1 MALNELIAQG
11 AQFKAPDLLGQYA
24 TMQTLQ
30 QGMQQNQ
37 MNQLNMTEKSR
48 SLAEQEGLRNYL
60 RSNPNLDTP
69 EGLQGLNQYGGAG
82 QLLLGSRIK
91 QKQEMAS
98 AQKSAADAGK
108 TEYETTRMKLTDSLK
123 DAAGLT
129 TPGAAITHIQNAVRE
144 GKIPQDKAE
153 QLLATIPQDIEGFG
167 KWRQQMMFNLLS
179 AQNQLEQHFGSID
192 NGQTITQF
200 SVPKYAPGATPSVIA
215 QQQKQM
221 TPGAAEANDI
231 ARKNVGLRERELEFN
246 QDPVRQAAMAAAKA
260 TAAAEKPM
268 TPLQQQAFRK
278 TMVADQDSV
287 KAATST
293 ANELEKVADE
303 LLGNPEKKIQAH
315 PGLGGITGYA
325 ALVPSL
331 PSGDAAKAQQKLETF
346 KGKIA
351 ALGRSLASQ
360 NGKLGNMAV
369 QEWKVVADAVE
380 NINPGAGNLEEQMR
394 NVVRQ
399 AREFADRHKEKY
411 DLTYENADALLGK
424 KPAVAT
430 ASGSNSV
437 TTPDGMTHTFPDAA
451 SAAKFR
457 KAAGL

>member
-200 SVPKYAPGATPSVIA
+200 SVPKYASGAIPNVIA
-215 QQQKQM
+215 QQQKQL

-231 ARKNVGLRERELEFN
+231 AR
-246 QDPVRQAAMAAAKA
+246 
-260 TAAAEKPM
+260 
-268 TPLQQQAFRK
+268 
-278 TMVADQDSV
+278 
-287 KAATST
+287 
-293 ANELEKVADE
+293 
-303 LLGNPEKKIQAH
+303 
-315 PGLGGITGYA
+315 
-325 ALVPSL
+325 
-331 PSGDAAKAQQKLETF
+331 
-346 KGKIA
+346 
-351 ALGRSLASQ
+351 
-360 NGKLGNMAV
+360 
-369 QEWKVVADAVE
+369 
-380 NINPGAGNLEEQMR
+380 GNLEVSRGRLKVAEKTAE
-394 NVVRQ
+394 NKVSV
-399 AREFADRHKEKY
+399 ADTKKQEATGQL
-411 DLTYENADALLGK
+411 DDIVASLNAQYDALEKGGGIVSTDKGTL
-424 KPAVAT
+424 
-430 ASGSNSV
+430 SNL
-437 TTPDGMTHTFPDAA
+437 AA
-451 SAAKFR
+451 SAEASALGQYVGKALGTQNQSARNQIGMTRPQLLMAIKSASGMTAKQLDSNADLKLWLQAATDPQLDVQANRAALDNIVKFIGKR
-457 KAAGL
+457 AGATPAAAASPQGKPVNTTVVDAYTAWKAKQGGQ

>member
-1 MALNELIAQG
+1 MSLNELIAQSG
-11 AQFKAPDLLGQYA
+11 KFQAPDMIGQYA
-24 TMQTLQ
+24 AAQDIQ
-30 QGMQQNQ
+30 RGMQQNQ

-82 QLLLGSRIK
+82 QLLLGSRVK

-200 SVPKYAPGATPSVIA
+200 SVPKYAPGATPNVIA

-221 TPGAAEANDI
+221 TPGESATN
-231 ARKNVGLRERELEFN
+231 ARGIESNKTTRDRLNFEMNPEEQARVTGAKEGAKIQTKNTL
-246 QDPVRQAAMAAAKA
+246 DAQAAL
-260 TAAAEKPM
+260 P
-268 TPLQQQAFRK
+268 
-278 TMVADQDSV
+278 
-287 KAATST
+287 
-293 ANELEKVADE
+293 
-303 LLGNPEKKIQAH
+303 
-315 PGLGGITGYA
+315 A
-325 ALVPSL
+325 ALQHVNEVNNIIGQMI
-331 PSGDAAKAQQKLETF
+331 GDANVDA
-346 KGKIA
+346 KGKIIIPQGGA
-351 ALGRSLASQ
+351 KPHKGFEVSVGASAQPGFQFVPGTDKANFYALKDQILSDAFLTAYKDSLKGGGAITEIEGEKGTRALLRARTSQ
-360 NGKLGNMAV
+360 SEPEFIKAMREFQQSNAKIAEIMRVKAGGGTPA
-369 QEWKVVADAVE
+369 
-380 NINPGAGNLEEQMR
+380 AGNAPAPAPTSKIPPGWNLHQ
-394 NVVRQ
+394 
-399 AREFADRHKEKY
+399 
-411 DLTYENADALLGK
+411 DAKGNK
-424 KPAVAT
+424 AYV
-430 ASGSNSV
+430 S
-437 TTPDGMTHTFPDAA
+437 PDGKNFIEV
-451 SAAKFR
+451 K
-457 KAAGL
+457 

>member
-200 SVPKYAPGATPSVIA
+200 SVPKYAPGATPNVIA
-215 QQQKQM
+215 QQQKQL

-231 ARKNVGLRERELEFN
+231 ARGNLEVNRGRLKVAQDELSRKQEGMTDLPPKEVQKREASYPTATAAIKGFEANADSFEKDLVALRDHPGLSSITGI
-246 QDPVRQAAMAAAKA
+246 AAGRLPGVTDQGRAAKA
-260 TAAAEKPM
+260 LYDKIVAKGGFQVLQDIRAAS
-268 TPLQQQAFRK
+268 K
-278 TMVADQDSV
+278 TGGGLGSISNQEGAQL
-287 KAATST
+287 KAAFAAIDRTQE
-293 ANELEKVADE
+293 AADI
-303 LLGNPEKKIQAH
+303 KK
-315 PGLGGITGYA
+315 
-325 ALVPSL
+325 ALDEAISSL
-331 PSGDAAKAQQKLETF
+331 QGSKA
-346 KGKIA
+346 
-351 ALGRSLASQ
+351 R
-360 NGKLGNMAV
+360 
-369 QEWKVVADAVE
+369 
-380 NINPGAGNLEEQMR
+380 MR
-394 NVVRQ
+394 E
-399 AREFADRHKEKY
+399 AY
-411 DLTYENADALLGK
+411 DSTYEYKAPKAGKPGKVLTQQDKDALDWANKNPTDPRAIAIKQYHG
-424 KPAVAT
+424 
-430 ASGSNSV
+430 G
-437 TTPDGMTHTFPDAA
+437 
-451 SAAKFR
+451 
-457 KAAGL
+457 

>member
-129 TPGAAITHIQNAVRE
+129 TPGAAITHIQNAARE

-200 SVPKYAPGATPSVIA
+200 SVPKYAPGATPNVIA
-215 QQQKQM
+215 QQQKQL

-231 ARKNVGLRERELEFN
+231 AR
-246 QDPVRQAAMAAAKA
+246 
-260 TAAAEKPM
+260 
-268 TPLQQQAFRK
+268 
-278 TMVADQDSV
+278 
-287 KAATST
+287 
-293 ANELEKVADE
+293 
-303 LLGNPEKKIQAH
+303 
-315 PGLGGITGYA
+315 
-325 ALVPSL
+325 
-331 PSGDAAKAQQKLETF
+331 
-346 KGKIA
+346 
-351 ALGRSLASQ
+351 
-360 NGKLGNMAV
+360 
-369 QEWKVVADAVE
+369 
-380 NINPGAGNLEEQMR
+380 GNLEVNRGRLKLAEKTAE
-394 NVVRQ
+394 NKVSV
-399 AREFADRHKEKY
+399 ADTKKQEATGQL
-411 DLTYENADALLGK
+411 DDIVASLNAQYDALEKGGGIVSTDKGTL
-424 KPAVAT
+424 
-430 ASGSNSV
+430 SNL
-437 TTPDGMTHTFPDAA
+437 AA
-451 SAAKFR
+451 SAEASALGQYVGKALGTQNQSARNQIGMTRPQLLMAIKNARGMTARQLDSNADLKLWLQAATDPQLDVQANRAALNNIVNFIGKRSAAPTTTAPASTSKTSAPPAGEMAEALRWAKANPNDEDAKRIIREFGGR
-457 KAAGL
+457 

>member
-30 QGMQQNQ
+30 HGMQQNQ

-129 TPGAAITHIQNAVRE
+129 TPGAAITHIQNAARE

-153 QLLATIPQDIEGFG
+153 QLLTTIPQDIEGFG

-200 SVPKYAPGATPSVIA
+200 SVPKYAPGAAPSVIA
-215 QQQKQM
+215 QQQKQL

-231 ARKNVGLRERELEFN
+231 ARGNLDVSRGRLKL
-246 QDPVRQAAMAAAKA
+246 
-260 TAAAEKPM
+260 AEK
-268 TPLQQQAFRK
+268 TAENK
-278 TMVADQDSV
+278 VSVADTKKQE
-287 KAATST
+287 ATGQLDDIVASLN
-293 ANELEKVADE
+293 AQYDALEK
-303 LLGNPEKKIQAH
+303 N
-315 PGLGGITGYA
+315 GGIVST
-325 ALVPSL
+325 
-331 PSGDAAKAQQKLETF
+331 D
-346 KGKIA
+346 KGT
-351 ALGRSLASQ
+351 LS
-360 NGKLGNMAV
+360 
-369 QEWKVVADAVE
+369 
-380 NINPGAGNLEEQMR
+380 NL
-394 NVVRQ
+394 
-399 AREFADRHKEKY
+399 
-411 DLTYENADALLGK
+411 
-424 KPAVAT
+424 
-430 ASGSNSV
+430 
-437 TTPDGMTHTFPDAA
+437 AA
-451 SAAKFR
+451 SAEASALGQYVGKALGTQNQSARNQIGMTRPQLLMAIKNASGMTARQLDSNADLKLWLQAATDPQLDVQANRAALNNIVNFIGKRSAAPTTTTPASTSKTTAPPASEMAEALRWAKANPNDEDAKRIIREFGGR
-457 KAAGL
+457 

>member
-1 MALNELIAQG
+1 MSLNELIAQSG
-11 AQFKAPDLLGQYA
+11 KFQAPDMIGQYA
-24 TMQTLQ
+24 AAQDIQ
-30 QGMQQNQ
+30 RGMQQNALNQ
-37 MNQLNMTEKSR
+37 MTMDEKRR
-48 SLAEQEGLRNYL
+48 SLSDQEGLRNYL
-60 RSNPNLDTP
+60 RTNPNLADPTVQTQMFAHGKSGQEAVTSFAKAQQDAASARSGNATADKTEFEQFTRGARTVNSTEGVAQYVAAMYSHPRFGPLAKSIKPFAQSLKENLELFDKDPLTWQVSASSVPFDKVMELSKGTRQNVDT
-69 EGLQGLNQYGGAG
+69 GGA
-82 QLLLGSRIK
+82 
-91 QKQEMAS
+91 
-98 AQKSAADAGK
+98 
-108 TEYETTRMKLTDSLK
+108 
-123 DAAGLT
+123 
-129 TPGAAITHIQNAVRE
+129 IQ
-144 GKIPQDKAE
+144 
-153 QLLATIPQDIEGFG
+153 
-167 KWRQQMMFNLLS
+167 
-179 AQNQLEQHFGSID
+179 
-192 NGQTITQF
+192 GQTTNYRGEVVPG
-200 SVPKYAPGATPSVIA
+200 SVTSTPKT
-215 QQQKQM
+215 M
-221 TPGAAEANDI
+221 TPGAAETTDI

-260 TAAAEKPM
+260 TATAEKPM
-268 TPLQQQAFRK
+268 TPLQQQALRK

-303 LLGNPEKKIQAH
+303 LLGNPEKKMPAH

-325 ALVPSL
+325 AMVPSL

-380 NINPGAGNLEEQMR
+380 NINPSAGNLEEQMR

-430 ASGSNSV
+430 ASPQG
-437 TTPDGMTHTFPDAA
+437 TPANPTPINAWADW
-451 SAAKFR
+451 AKNTGR
-457 KAAGL
+457 K

>member
-129 TPGAAITHIQNAVRE
+129 TPGAAITHIQNAARE

-200 SVPKYAPGATPSVIA
+200 SVPKYAPGATPNVIA
-215 QQQKQM
+215 QQQKQL

-231 ARKNVGLRERELEFN
+231 AR
-246 QDPVRQAAMAAAKA
+246 
-260 TAAAEKPM
+260 
-268 TPLQQQAFRK
+268 
-278 TMVADQDSV
+278 
-287 KAATST
+287 
-293 ANELEKVADE
+293 
-303 LLGNPEKKIQAH
+303 
-315 PGLGGITGYA
+315 
-325 ALVPSL
+325 
-331 PSGDAAKAQQKLETF
+331 
-346 KGKIA
+346 
-351 ALGRSLASQ
+351 
-360 NGKLGNMAV
+360 
-369 QEWKVVADAVE
+369 
-380 NINPGAGNLEEQMR
+380 GNLEVNRGRLKLAEKTAE
-394 NVVRQ
+394 NKVSV
-399 AREFADRHKEKY
+399 ADTKKQEATGQL
-411 DLTYENADALLGK
+411 DDIVASLNAQYDALEKGGGIVSTDKGTL
-424 KPAVAT
+424 
-430 ASGSNSV
+430 SNL
-437 TTPDGMTHTFPDAA
+437 AA
-451 SAAKFR
+451 SAEASALGQYVGKALGTQNQSARNQIGMTRPQLLMAIKNASGMTARQLDSNADLKLWLQAATDPQLDVQANRAALNNIVNFIGKRSAAPTTTAPASTSKTSAPPAGEMAEALRWAKANPNDEDAKRIIREFGGR
-457 KAAGL
+457 